1 MSNSFLYSKY
11 SADYTFDHAYDY
23 ATKIYGGTI
32 HCDSVGKNEFRLLI
46 QGEAV
51 NPYIIIGDNEYQIN
65 GTVGEGETLLID
77 SMAKTITLTTASGST
92 VNWFDKRSRDSYI
105 FEPIPP
111 GDSDVLWNGLFRFDL
126 TIIEKRSEPL
136 WT

>member
-11 SADYTFDHAYDY
+11 GADYAFDHAYDY
-23 ATKIYGGTI
+23 ATNIYGGTI

-46 QGEAV
+46 HGEAV
-51 NPYIIIGDNEYQIN
+51 NPYIKIGDHEYQIN
-65 GTVGEGETLLID
+65 GTVGAGETLLID
-77 SMAKTITLTTASGST
+77 SALKTITLTTASGNT
-92 VNWFDKRSRDSYI
+92 MNWFDKRSRDSYI